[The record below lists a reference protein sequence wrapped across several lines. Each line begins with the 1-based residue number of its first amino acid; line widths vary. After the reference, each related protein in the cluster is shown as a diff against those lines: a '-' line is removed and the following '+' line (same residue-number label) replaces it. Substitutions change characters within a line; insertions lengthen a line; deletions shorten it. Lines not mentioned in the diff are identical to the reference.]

1 MNKDKKPKIMSNGSA
16 MNVTTQENILDAIN
30 NHASVSITD
39 ADGKITHVNDKFCE
53 ITGFSRDELVG
64 ETHNFVKADTHSSV
78 FYQELWATISTGKTW
93 AGPLCNKR
101 KDGSLYW
108 SETTITPHTDD
119 SGKPYQFT
127 SIRTEITKAKA
138 VEYNLRNQT
147 KLLHLLNEATAVL
160 LSTEPDKLNQSIG
173 LILVRVGEQ
182 LRSRGIC
189 LWAFDEASM
198 NIQLDYEWW
207 ASSTSTVYSES
218 KKNLFSDFFAKEI
231 IPDGVSITDYLQQVQ
246 LQINPEDVS
255 IDGQQRQSTLFFP
268 LQTHGKTTHVIQL
281 EQPSNNPDNNVNEI
295 NILMILADTLSSA
308 ISRNRSE
315 QLLSENKERLSRSQQ
330 YANIGTWDLDLKT
343 NQLFASECVAPM
355 FGLDPGEL
363 NTSFERV
370 LATFHPEDYEKVIG
384 AMNKSIRDDTLY
396 DVEHRVV
403 WPDGTVRWLHEKGA
417 VTRDSEGNPL
427 HMLGVIQDIND
438 RKHAESILIKTREE
452 AERANRAK
460 SDFLSR
466 MSHEL
471 RTPMNAILGFGK
483 LMDMDPTLSEENKD
497 NTHEILNAGHHLLNL
512 INDVL
517 DLARVES
524 GHIELSIEPLEILPL
539 IKESL
544 ALVGS
549 TSYDQNI
556 NLSHSEL
563 QDIVISADKTRLKQI
578 MINLLTNAIKYNK
591 PGGSVHIK
599 AVHKGDNR
607 VRILVEDSGRGI
619 SKEKL
624 EELFVPFN
632 RLGAD
637 TTEIEGTGIG
647 LTITKHLV
655 EMMGGSIGVEENPK
669 GGSIFWVELHQ
680 ASATTPFQTPYSPS
694 ATTLKGRN
702 GKPSVLYID
711 DDLENIKMITQLLS
725 PSNEIRLLTAT
736 DSRTG
741 IDLALSEKPNL
752 IFLDINMPE
761 MDPNQVVHILKSG
774 QGMECTPVIAVS
786 KKLSIENDPQ
796 SNITGFND
804 CLIKP
809 LEQQSKFH
817 DLLSYYLGYEQE
829 YAQ

>member
-1 MNKDKKPKIMSNGSA
+1 MNA
-16 MNVTTQENILDAIN
+16 TTEENILEAIN
-30 NHASVSITD
+30 NHASISISD
-39 ADGKITHVNDKFCE
+39 VNGKITQVNDKFCE
-53 ITGFSRDELVG
+53 ITGFSRDELIG
-64 ETHNFVKADTHSSV
+64 ESHSCVKADTHSHA

-93 AGPLCNKR
+93 AGPICNKR

-108 SETTITPHTDD
+108 SEATITPHTNGN
-119 SGKPYQFT
+119 GKPYQFT
-127 SIRTEITKAKA
+127 SIRTEITKAKV
-138 VEYNLRNQT
+138 VEHNLLHQT

-160 LSTEPDKLNQSIG
+160 LSTQPHELHQSIG
-173 LILVRVGEQ
+173 VILGQVGGQ
-182 LRSRGIC
+182 LHSRGIC
-189 LWAFDEASM
+189 LWAFDEESM

-207 ASSTSTVYSES
+207 APSTSTVYSES

-281 EQPSNNPDNNVNEI
+281 EQPSNNPDNNVNEV

-343 NQLFASECVAPM
+343 NQLYASECVAPM
-355 FGLDPGEL
+355 FGHDPGES
-363 NTSFERV
+363 NTSLEKV
-370 LATFHPEDYEKVIG
+370 LTAFHPEDYEKVIG

-483 LMDMDPTLSEENKD
+483 LMDIDPTLSEEHKD
-497 NTHEILNAGHHLLNL
+497 NIHEILNAGHHLLNL

-517 DLARVES
+517 DLAKVEA
-524 GHIELSIEPLEILPL
+524 GHIELTLEPLEILPL

-544 ALVGS
+544 VMVGS
-549 TSYDQNI
+549 TSHDQNI

-563 QDIVISADKTRLKQI
+563 QDIVISADKTRLKQV

-599 AVHKGDNR
+599 AIHKGDNR

-655 EMMGGSIGVEENPK
+655 EMMGGSIGVEDNPK
-669 GGSIFWVELHQ
+669 GGSIFWIEFQ
-680 ASATTPFQTPYSPS
+680 DSKATPSQPDYNASASR
-694 ATTLKGRN
+694 GHN
-702 GKPSVLYID
+702 GKPSILYID
-711 DDLENIKMITQLLS
+711 DDLENITLITQLLS
-725 PSNEIRLLTAT
+725 PNNEIRLLTAT
-736 DSRTG
+736 NSNKG

-752 IFLDINMPE
+752 IFLDINMPD
-761 MDPNQVVHILKSG
+761 MDANQVVRILKSS
-774 QGMECTPVIAVS
+774 QGMECIPIIAVSKKPPIIAVS
-786 KKLSIENDPQ
+786 KKLSTENDPQ

-804 CLIKP
+804 YLIKP
-809 LEQQSKFH
+809 LEQQPKFH

-829 YAQ
+829 HAQ